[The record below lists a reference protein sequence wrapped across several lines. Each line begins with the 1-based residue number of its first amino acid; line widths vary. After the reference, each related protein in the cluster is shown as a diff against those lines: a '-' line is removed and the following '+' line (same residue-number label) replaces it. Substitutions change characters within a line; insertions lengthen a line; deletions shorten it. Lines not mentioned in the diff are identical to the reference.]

1 MPYLIAAAMLAPVAP
16 PQAAEGSNA
25 ALNISEIASG
35 ICLKFKAMIAMPTIY
50 KAVPLKARSFSDP

>member
-1 MPYLIAAAMLAPVAP
+1 MPASLLKSPLAMPYLIAAAMLAPVAP

-35 ICLKFKAMIAMPTIY
+35 IW
-50 KAVPLKARSFSDP
+50 